1 MPRGTHLPRGKELRL
16 RLGRLRRGPRARAHP
31 VLALPMQGALA
42 LVPIS
47 AGSSETAPVQRAGE
61 SGSRTMFSIAFKP
74 RTEATT
80 QTRVG
85 QIGFIGHSPSKELS
99 RSDLEE
105 MVHYW
110 AECGKVDTEKTG
122 APPRRMGLHY
132 VEGRMH
138 YLVLER
144 FVQTV
149 MGEDA
154 LPALEQEMREH
165 HAALQTSKNA
175 FVLSD
180 FDQEPNSETGD
191 RRVAAFHH
199 FPTMNKLRGILGC
212 WMQQDSLVAD
222 VLHWDPASTM
232 RSPEDHPVHGFCA
245 GVRIGTPG
253 AGLSP
258 ALDFDTAFEKTEIE
272 FNPGD
277 VYFLVSEVMKFMDEP
292 SERLGLPSIMESQ
305 AAADAIEPV
314 NNGPPPAEPVEPAEP
329 AEPSEAGSSGLVGM
343 QAPSSDEG
351 SEEDK
356 QEHTRPNTAIK
367 KGKKGKKM
375 VRRSRFMR

>member
-1 MPRGTHLPRGKELRL
+1 
-16 RLGRLRRGPRARAHP
+16 
-31 VLALPMQGALA
+31 MQGAL
-42 LVPIS
+42 PIS

-80 QTRVG
+80 QRVG
-85 QIGFIGHSPSKELS
+85 QIGFIGHPPSKELS

-122 APPRRMGLHY
+122 APPRQMGLHY

-175 FVLSD
+175 YVLAE

-199 FPTMNKLRGILGC
+199 FPAMNKLRGILGC

-232 RSPEDHPVHGFCA
+232 RSPEDHPVYGFCA

-272 FNPGD
+272 FKSGD

-314 NNGPPPAEPVEPAEP
+314 NNGPPPAEPVEPAE
-329 AEPSEAGSSGLVGM
+329 AGSSGLVGM
-343 QAPSSDEG
+343 QAPSSDDG
-351 SEEDK
+351 SEED
-356 QEHTRPNTAIK
+356 TRPNSAIK